1 MGVICLLHGAWHDPT
16 CWDDVVADL
25 RSRGHRVLA
34 PDLPLGD
41 PSTTYAERV
50 RPVLAA
56 LPSARADDGGPIMV
70 VGHSMGAAYAPLVSA
85 TLPRALTVL
94 LCPGLGPLRAGFP
107 WPPAGPGGVSVW
119 DPPAA
124 AAALYPRLDPER
136 ARRFAA
142 RLRPM
147 APAAGRYPLGRA
159 ERAALPTVVVCA
171 TDDELFALETERDRA
186 RTSLGV
192 DPVEI
197 PGGHLPMLTDP
208 AGLAAL
214 LDGLIRRAV
223 P

>member
-1 MGVICLLHGAWHDPT
+1 MHGAWHDPT

-41 PSTTYAERV
+41 PATTYAERV
-50 RPVLAA
+50 RPALAA
-56 LPSARADDGGPIMV
+56 LPVARTDDGDPIVV

-85 TLPRALTVL
+85 TLPAALTVL

-107 WPPAGPGGVSVW
+107 WPPAGPDGVSVW
-119 DPPAA
+119 DPSMAV
-124 AAALYPRLDPER
+124 AALYPRLEPER
-136 ARRFAA
+136 AWHFAA

-147 APAAGRYPLGRA
+147 APAADRYPLGRA

-171 TDDELFALETERDRA
+171 ADDEMFALETERDRA
-186 RTSLGV
+186 RISLGV

-208 AGLAAL
+208 VGLAAL
-214 LDGLIRRAV
+214 LDGFLRRSAS
-223 P
+223 

>member
-1 MGVICLLHGAWHDPT
+1 MAVICLLHGAWHDPT
-16 CWDDVVADL
+16 CWDDVVAEL
-25 RSRGHRVLA
+25 RARGHRALA

-41 PSTTYAERV
+41 PATTYAERV
-50 RPVLAA
+50 RPVLHA
-56 LPSARADDGGPIMV
+56 LSVARADDGGPVVI
-70 VGHSMGAAYAPLVSA
+70 VGHSMGASYAPLVA
-85 TLPRALTVL
+85 AALPGALTVR

-107 WPPAGPGGVSVW
+107 WPPAGPDGISAW
-119 DPPAA
+119 DPQAA
-124 AAALYPRLDPER
+124 VAALYSRLEPER

-171 TDDELFALETERDRA
+171 ADDELFAIETERDRA
-186 RTSLGV
+186 RAALGV

-214 LDGLIRRAV
+214 LEGFTRRCA